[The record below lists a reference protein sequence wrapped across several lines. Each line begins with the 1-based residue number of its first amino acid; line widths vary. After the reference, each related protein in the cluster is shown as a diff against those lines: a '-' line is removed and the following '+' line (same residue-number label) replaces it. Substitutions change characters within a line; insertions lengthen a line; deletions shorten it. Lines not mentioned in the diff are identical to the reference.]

1 MGILLAPVKSNW
13 GMFYNV
19 TSHSVTAICCT
30 RIRWHTYGKVY
41 LFAIFFQLSKHIIWH
56 DFPPPPVF
64 HFWIACYVLLLAWYF
79 LPFWQASFF
88 CKGLL
93 YQAGQMGNLFLLLLS
108 YQLLFPKACELSVA
122 FLKGSCWATHRNIFS
137 IWWCRIRLPSTPDK
151 SLFGQASWSCL

>member
-1 MGILLAPVKSNW
+1 MWRHTLWLPFAVLESDDTHMEKCIFLLFS
-13 GMFYNV
+13 
-19 TSHSVTAICCT
+19 SS
-30 RIRWHTYGKVY
+30 Y
-41 LFAIFFQLSKHIIWH
+41 LNISFDMIS
-56 DFPPPPVF
+56 PPPVF